1 MSISAWSDGSVVPIL
16 VFHAVDEDVG
26 EHSVAPH
33 KFERHMRWLSR
44 VSTPINL
51 EALEQVLRG
60 EVTVRRPVVITFDD
74 GYASI
79 FTAAYPVLRSLNIP
93 FCVFQVTALVGE
105 KGPKPML
112 TWDHLL
118 AMHDSGLMTIGA
130 HTHTHRR
137 LIDTNSETIHW
148 ELDQSVD
155 ELRRQLGVNVRY
167 FAFPYGKYDAASLGE
182 AQARF
187 ELVFAN
193 EGLQRRV
200 PLPDGPLNRITVR
213 RRFSRLRLRVSFS
226 SMYWNVMPNIT
237 HCRMYRIVRR
247 MAGSPIDG
255 MCL

>member
-1 MSISAWSDGSVVPIL
+1 MLHRSDRAPPATRTADRRTVSISAWSEGSVVPIL
-16 VFHAVDEDVG
+16 AFHAVDEDAG
-26 EHSVAPH
+26 EQSVAPH

-44 VSTPINL
+44 VSTPIDL
-51 EALEQVLRG
+51 EALGQVLRR

-112 TWDHLL
+112 TWDQLL

-137 LIDTNSETIHW
+137 LIATKSETTQW

-155 ELRRQLGVNVRY
+155 ELRRQLGINVRY
-167 FAFPYGKYDAASLGE
+167 FAFPYGKYNAASLGE
-182 AQARF
+182 AQARLSSYSRMRDSSAEYPF
-187 ELVFAN
+187 SIAHSRESLFA
-193 EGLQRRV
+193 
-200 PLPDGPLNRITVR
+200 DG
-213 RRFSRLRLRVSFS
+213 SRD
-226 SMYWNVMPNIT
+226 YG
-237 HCRMYRIVRR
+237 Y
-247 MAGSPIDG
+247 GSPFRRCTG
-255 MCL
+255 P